1 MRRVAEDDEGR
12 VRAPEYRAYVRRFV
26 EVGCDLRTTMES
38 FGLPIDADD
47 GRVARAD
54 ALRAQLVRGGAL
66 VRNDGKSIVSG
77 PLSPACERCRTG
89 ERSVSQ
95 FLSLACPR
103 ACWFCFNSNQY
114 DYDAYRL
121 SKKDWRAEMDA
132 YAREM
137 GPLDYVALTGGE
149 PLLYPDEAC
158 AFFEHAK
165 RLNSSAHCRLYT
177 SGWHADR
184 ALFERLAKSGLDEVR
199 FSVKLDG
206 EPACGGAALA
216 GLKSADDSGRPGEPG
231 GRGDEPRERR
241 EPVGSPAPVE
251 SLEPLELQLARVEE
265 AVGVIPAVMVEM
277 PVVPGTADEMRVVL
291 RELER
296 MGAFGINLLELC
308 FPLHNVS
315 EYACRGLSLV
325 ADPYRIPYDYRYAG
339 ALPVAGSEELA
350 LELMLECQRANMK
363 LGVHYCSLEN
373 KNTAQVFA
381 QNHGGAYQVP
391 NYRFSRRDFFYK
403 TLRAFGEDALA
414 LASALRKVGAEFDA
428 SGEAAA
434 ERAASAADEPPRAR
448 GAVVRGKVESVREA
462 QPAKCADDLA
472 IAFDPAL
479 LGSLPADAV
488 DAVVERGALFCAS
501 AVVEPIEGG
510 RERFREVGLAVVEP
524 SDVAAARAAHAEGRA
539 GAWA

>member
-1 MRRVAEDDEGR
+1 MRRVAGDDEGR
-12 VRAPEYRAYVRRFV
+12 VHAPEYRAYVRRFA
-26 EVGCDLRTTMES
+26 EVGRDLRATMEG
-38 FGLPIDADD
+38 FGLPIDADK
-47 GRVARAD
+47 GRAARVE
-54 ALRAQLVRGGAL
+54 ALRAQLVDGGAR

-95 FLSLACPR
+95 FLSLACPH

-114 DYDAYRL
+114 DYDAYRAHR
-121 SKKDWRAEMDA
+121 KDWRKEMNA

-165 RLNSSAHCRLYT
+165 RLNGSAHCRLYT

-184 ALFERLAKSGLDEVR
+184 ALFERLAKSGLDEIR
-199 FSVKLDG
+199 FSMKLDG
-206 EPACGGAALA
+206 APACSEAALA
-216 GLKSADDSGRPGEPG
+216 GSEGMGESSEPGEQG
-231 GRGDEPRERR
+231 GGAEGHCGASEIEPI
-241 EPVGSPAPVE
+241 
-251 SLEPLELQLARVEE
+251 EPLELQLARMEE

-308 FPLHNVS
+308 FPLHNAD
-315 EYACRGLSLV
+315 EYVRRGFSLV

-350 LELMLECQRANMK
+350 LELALECQQANMK
-363 LGVHYCSLEN
+363 LGLHYCSLEN

-381 QNHGGAYQVP
+381 QNHGGAYRVP
-391 NYRFSRRDFFYK
+391 NYRFSGRDFFYK

-414 LASALRKVGAEFDA
+414 LAAALREAGAEFDA
-428 SGEAAA
+428 VGEAAVEDA
-434 ERAASAADEPPRAR
+434 AAMGEGARDGRA
-448 GAVVRGKVESVREA
+448 
-462 QPAKCADDLA
+462 AKCADGSA
-472 IAFDPAL
+472 IAFDPAF
-479 LGSLPADAV
+479 LGSLPVDAI
-488 DAVVERGALFCAS
+488 DAVVARAALFCAS

-539 GAWA
+539 GSWA